1 MTVEKTDTQSRHR
14 AHFTAI
20 RRQRNSKAAT
30 KMETCSSETET
41 LHILGAPNYNRS
53 IVWGTCKGPPDVQN
67 QSKNPSPFSISQE
80 LKSMQC
86 HWVVL
91 FVNKTKGQLSSIY

>member
-41 LHILGAPNYNRS
+41 LHILGAPKLIITEAS
-53 IVWGTCKGPPDVQN
+53 SGVHAKVPLMCKT
-67 QSKNPSPFSISQE
+67 NPKTLVLSPF
-80 LKSMQC
+80 LK
-86 HWVVL
+86 
-91 FVNKTKGQLSSIY
+91 N